1 MTQDDIRWFVQEYD
15 KWPVSD
21 YERWSAIQIYLIKDN
36 KEVIDDL
43 INGNRGSLLEVA
55 VKIMLLT
62 DEEFV
67 LWKLGR

>member
-1 MTQDDIRWFVQEYD
+1 MTQDDIRWFVQEYN

-21 YERWSAIQIYLIKDN
+21 YERWSEIQIYLIKNN
-36 KEVIDDL
+36 KKVIGDL
-43 INGNRGSLLEVA
+43 MNGDRSSLLLVA
-55 VKIMLLT
+55 QEIVNMT